1 VCLVCRA
8 NNPTHDQQ
16 IIQLLSVNRALLSVN
31 RALLSVN
38 RALLSVNR
46 ALLSVNRALLSVNR
60 ALLSV
65 YRALLSVYLYVVRW
79 IVCLSCALFVLGHV
93 SCLVF
98 VMVM

>member
-1 VCLVCRA
+1 MCLVCRA

-31 RALLSVN
+31 RALLSV
-38 RALLSVNR
+38 
-46 ALLSVNRALLSVNR
+46 
-60 ALLSV
+60 
-65 YRALLSVYLYVVRW
+65 YRALSSVYLYVVRW

-93 SCLVF
+93 SCFVF